1 MDPTVEAQR
10 LALEKLVASMDKA
23 FRSFRLYEAR
33 GPQYEAHV
41 REMASQAALATE
53 QGPAVLTVTPH
64 GLLVGDDKRAKEPE
78 LNRTWFDLFEQGAR
92 QVIFTPGI
100 ETAEVREML
109 QIMAGDHQ
117 GEDIL
122 TVLWRREL
130 NHIQISVARTL
141 VRGHRAGAT
150 TAETLEAQY
159 GHWRNRRARCPGLGA
174 PVQISPD
181 DLGSSPYRASHWVV
195 VTASPPSTP
204 DLAMFAQEEGDL
216 DELIGMLL
224 SCSPRRWTRSS
235 ACWSVPTPGR
245 PPGPSESPDGA
256 HEDHPALEDWSIQ
269 RMVDAAGGV
278 HALIPLIEAG
288 PEAFRDSLATLANAD
303 TAMIEELLKEIE
315 TDSVREQVESLVITA
330 ESAPLAFHSAR
341 LQMAPVEEQL
351 ESVKALFDIGTE
363 EAIYLAT
370 GLRLGPLRG
379 STVHLRSHRAHL

>member
-159 GHWRNRRARCPGLGA
+159 GHWRNLLVPDAQASERR
-174 PVQISPD
+174 VQISPD
-181 DLGSSPYRASHWVV
+181 DLRVLAVQSEPLEWCSECLAPHR
-195 VTASPPSTP
+195 TTP
-204 DLAMFAQEEGDL
+204 DIAMFAQEESDL
-216 DELIGMLL
+216 DELIGMLSELQSSEVDQIL
-224 SCSPRRWTRSS
+224 SMLVGAYSRL
-235 ACWSVPTPGR
+235 GL
-245 PPGPSESPDGA
+245 PDQVNRLMA
-256 HEDHPALEDWSIQ
+256 LTEDHPALEDWSVQ

-288 PEAFRDSLATLANAD
+288 PEAFRESLATLANAD

-330 ESAPLAFHSAR
+330 ESAPSPFTR
-341 LQMAPVEEQL
+341 LD
-351 ESVKALFDIGTE
+351 FR
-363 EAIYLAT
+363 
-370 GLRLGPLRG
+370 RLL
-379 STVHLRSHRAHL
+379 LRSS